1 MLLSWHGD
9 LDHLFGDAGIEQD
22 ATELPHAGPGAEDLE
37 RALVERRRRLDGD
50 GLVQHALTGQAIALA
65 DEVVAELDLVH
76 DRRRRGQTCQELD
89 PARRAPAAPSA
100 RRRDVHSA
108 RVSRLEDRRARRDR
122 QRPARAGIVRIGDER
137 QRDGHGLTF

>member
-50 GLVQHALTGQAIALA
+50 GFVKNALAGKAIAVA
-65 DEVVAELDLVH
+65 DEVIAELDLVH
-76 DRRRRGQTCQELD
+76 DRRRRRQAGQELD
-89 PARRAPAAPSA
+89 PTRRAPPAPTA
-100 RRRDVHSA
+100 GCRDVDA
-108 RVSRLEDRRARRDR
+108 
-122 QRPARAGIVRIGDER
+122 
-137 QRDGHGLTF
+137 